1 MKPLNAFPRKHQ
13 EAGVALLIAIFVLLL
28 VSGVALALV
37 ANSGTESSLAGNYRS
52 STSAYDA
59 GFAGLEE
66 ARGRLLPGSANYFNN
81 TVAGFIPVGA
91 PLLVNQVR
99 YVLNPLAGE
108 VVAPANLGN
117 NATYPDT
124 EYGQEFPLGLAG
136 ATIQTINSVWANGA
150 VANIPG
156 PLYKWVRITPATE
169 NSLNIDVNGDGVKDA
184 VTPLYYDPAHL
195 DVNGN
200 PKPSLI
206 VVPTA
211 PVGVP
216 ASANQALEVTALA
229 VLPNGTRKI
238 EQYVVTPITFNL
250 NFPSALSL
258 PGANVAFNPA
268 NSNVWFAN
276 GNDGSGALT
285 GSPSYTPVPG
295 CAPNPAT
302 SLPAVG
308 VTDATGSNANVS
320 AVTSQIPTRLDN
332 HYTGGSVGSPSVG
345 NVTLN
350 STMDT
355 PAELDQLVQT
365 ITNNAD
371 LVLNPPTG
379 TSASSSSL
387 PSSMILGGSPATC
400 TSGAVVVNG
409 DFTLGPQTGCGIL
422 VVTGNFTYTGN
433 SGWNGIIL
441 VIGSGTTTFQG
452 MGGGTGQ
459 FDGAVFVATT
469 KSTNGTLL
477 PALGNVN
484 FDINGGGGNGI
495 YYDSCWIKNS
505 QKPPTYKVL
514 AFHEIAQ

>member
-1 MKPLNAFPRKHQ
+1 MKPHNSFSPKRH
-13 EAGVALLIAIFVLLL
+13 EAGVALLISIFVLLL

-37 ANSGTESSLAGNYRS
+37 ANSGSESSLAGNFRS

-59 GFAGLEE
+59 GTAGLEE
-66 ARGRLLPGSANYFNN
+66 ARGRLLPGSANYFNT

-99 YVLNPLAGE
+99 YVLDPLAGE

-136 ATIQTINSVWANGA
+136 AAIQTIPSVWANGA

-169 NSLNIDVNGDGVKDA
+169 NSLNIDVNGDGAKDA
-184 VTPLYYDPAHL
+184 VTPLYYDPAHV
-195 DVNGN
+195 DAAGN

-238 EQYVVTPITFNL
+238 EQYVVTPVTYNL

-258 PGANVAFNPA
+258 PGANVAFSGA
-268 NSNVWFAN
+268 SSNQWFAN
-276 GNDGSGALT
+276 GQDGSGA
-285 GSPSYTPVPG
+285 GNNSSYQPVPG
-295 CAPNPAT
+295 CAPNAAT

-308 VTDATGSNANVS
+308 VTGSANVNN
-320 AVTSQIPTRLDN
+320 VTSGIPSNRLN
-332 HYTGGSVGSPSVG
+332 HYTGAGLTTPSVG
-345 NVTLN
+345 NVTL
-350 STMDT
+350 S
-355 PAELDQLVQT
+355 PALQSPAALNQLVQT
-365 ITNNAD
+365 VSQNAD
-371 LVLNPPTG
+371 LVYTPPAGTPATPSNLPPTM
-379 TSASSSSL
+379 SASN
-387 PSSMILGGSPATC
+387 PQT
-400 TSGAVVVNG
+400 VVING
-409 DFTLGPQTGCGIL
+409 DFSMSGSFTGYGLLI
-422 VVTGNFTYTGN
+422 VTGNFAYSGTTG
-433 SGWNGIIL
+433 WDGIIL
-441 VIGSGTTTFQG
+441 VIGSGTTTFLG
-452 MGGGTGQ
+452 NGGGNAG
-459 FDGAVFVATT
+459 FNGALFVATT
-469 KSTNGTLL
+469 KDALGNTL
-477 PALGNVN
+477 PALGNVSFN
-484 FDINGGGGNGI
+484 INGGGGNGI
-495 YYDSCWIKNS
+495 YYDSCWIKNA
-505 QKPPTYKVL
+505 QKPPTYQVL

>member
-1 MKPLNAFPRKHQ
+1 MKPHSPFSPKRQ
-13 EAGVALLIAIFVLLL
+13 EAGVALLISIFILLL

-37 ANSGTESSLAGNYRS
+37 ANSGSESSLAGNFRS

-59 GFAGLEE
+59 GTAGLEE
-66 ARGRLLPGSANYFNN
+66 ARGRLLPGSSNYFNN

-91 PLLVNQVR
+91 PLVVGQVR
-99 YVLNPLAGE
+99 YILNPLNPAD
-108 VVAPANLGN
+108 VVAPTTPGSAY
-117 NATYPDT
+117 ADT
-124 EYGQEFPLGLAG
+124 EYRQEFGVPVTA
-136 ATIQTINSVWANGA
+136 AVTQTINSVWANSA
-150 VANIPG
+150 VAQMPG

-169 NSLNIDVNGDGVKDA
+169 QSLNIDVNGDGVKDPA
-184 VTPLYYDPAHL
+184 TPLYYDPAHI
-195 DVNGN
+195 DVSGN
-200 PKPSLI
+200 PRPSLI
-206 VVPTA
+206 VSALPPGT
-211 PVGVP
+211 
-216 ASANQALEVTALA
+216 ANQVLEVTALA
-229 VLPNGTRKI
+229 ALPNGSRKI
-238 EQYVVTPITFNL
+238 EQYVVTPVTFNL

-276 GNDGSGALT
+276 GTDGSGSVT

-295 CAPNPAT
+295 CNPNPNT
-302 SLPAVG
+302 ILPSVG
-308 VTDATGSNANVS
+308 VTDPAGSTANVS

-332 HYTGGSVGSPSVG
+332 HYVGAGGSPSVG
-345 NVTLN
+345 NVSL
-350 STMDT
+350 SSAMDT
-355 PAELDQLVQT
+355 PAELDQIVQT
-365 ITNNAD
+365 ITDSAD

-387 PSSMILGGSPATC
+387 PSSMILSGSPATC
-400 TSGAVVVNG
+400 TSGTVVVNG

-422 VVTGNFTYTGN
+422 VVTGNFNYTGN

-452 MGGGTGQ
+452 QGGGTGQ

-469 KSTNGTLL
+469 KSTTGSQLAT
-477 PALGNVN
+477 LGNVN

-495 YYDSCWIKNS
+495 YYDSCWIRNA

-514 AFHEIAQ
+514 SFHEIAQ